1 MAMMGEVSDWGER
14 EKKGLK
20 YFLKFFLQNWR
31 DVNQFMCQRGYF
43 TLNFKNIFVLTI
55 IFNTKHPKIE
65 TILKK
70 KKKISLIKRSLERAN
85 ILAKHST
92 LTE

>member
-1 MAMMGEVSDWGER
+1 MRERWYGSGGASGCNWVMAMMGEVSDWGER
-14 EKKGLK
+14 EKKGLE
-20 YFLKFFLQNWR
+20 YFLKIFLQNWR

-70 KKKISLIKRSLERAN
+70 KKKNSV
-85 ILAKHST
+85 
-92 LTE
+92 

>member
-31 DVNQFMCQRGYF
+31 DVKG
-43 TLNFKNIFVLTI
+43 V
-55 IFNTKHPKIE
+55 
-65 TILKK
+65 ILP
-70 KKKISLIKRSLERAN
+70 
-85 ILAKHST
+85 ST
-92 LTE
+92 LKMFLC